1 MRVGGA
7 QWFINATDDASSLDN
22 LGTYVVFGDVTE
34 GLDVAKKILDLSS
47 GDANGT
53 LTKQVDLTSVTIAEA

>member
-1 MRVGGA
+1 M
-7 QWFINATDDASSLDN
+7 
-22 LGTYVVFGDVTE
+22 VFGDVTE